1 MFWGVAGAHRRRN
14 GSAPSVTNERPTPP
28 TQILDDEPEA
38 CLLPVAPTTS
48 PTEHLTMVHPTVAQ
62 LIDKIDVTI
71 AKYPSITQYGTF
83 PRKRSVGERR
93 GRRRANSVIA
103 VVVAAEWNLIRGRR
117 TNSTSICTALR
128 SSPPSMVLMGVA
140 ACHDQMPFFPSLFNG
155 RARCKVIRLSVII
168 RQSQE

>member
-1 MFWGVAGAHRRRN
+1 MTFQNQEMKKRDLQIGFSHSNDAITVDVLERGWR
-14 GSAPSVTNERPTPP
+14 APKAKWLSPTVTNERPTPHTNP
-28 TQILDDEPEA
+28 RRRRARSVLAA
-38 CLLPVAPTTS
+38 CCPDNP

-83 PRKRSVGERR
+83 PRNRSEGERR

-117 TNSTSICTALR
+117 TNSTLKCTALR
-128 SSPPSMVLMGVA
+128 STPIDGVDG
-140 ACHDQMPFFPSLFNG
+140 CCGMS
-155 RARCKVIRLSVII
+155 
-168 RQSQE
+168 